1 MSQVGRRLAHTTSA
15 LGLVGAL
22 VVLVCGVFVMAT
34 PTTAFAATKTFSYKC
49 DPGGPYTVTATTPIT
64 VTLTSPTSVTAGQTF
79 DLTVGIPAL
88 TLAQGSIPQTSTT
101 VAVNLTLTPSGGT
114 VTEPTTPKPGPPI
127 TGGQAAVSPGNAT
140 YKVSVNS
147 TTTGKISLDPGDLKL
162 GVTSPASATTTNCR
176 TESAEVLDVPIGT
189 GGGGG
194 TGDDVLTYK
203 CTVTDTSITEYPADV
218 DIKVGMSPPASA
230 TVNTDA
236 SITWTGTVDTTSSD
250 PLTIP
255 SGFPTTGSKIFVT
268 IKPTGAGASPNA
280 TGEAALSNA
289 TVGADLTTL
298 PNVTIKVRPT
308 TTGTVSLTAGDLAF
322 GTTAGAAFIKCAAP
336 TTNLKTYSFT
346 VVSGTASPSPTN
358 TSPTPT
364 NTSPRPTTTRTRTE
378 TVTPTT
384 TRKSQTPKAGADTGA
399 GGTMGPDGRLFIL
412 TGTGLVAAAAIGG
425 LVMRR
430 RSVKG

>member
-1 MSQVGRRLAHTTSA
+1 MGRRLAHTTSA

-34 PTTAFAATKTFSYKC
+34 PTTAFAATKTFSYTC
-49 DPGGPYTVTATTPIT
+49 QPGGPYTVTASTPIT
-64 VTLTSPTSVTAGQTF
+64 VTLTSPASVTAGQTF
-79 DLTVGIPAL
+79 DLTVGISAL
-88 TLAQGSIPQTSTT
+88 TLAAAPQAATT
-101 VAVNLTLTPSGGT
+101 VAVNLALTPSGGT
-114 VTEPTTPKPGPPI
+114 VTEPTTPKPGAPI
-127 TGGQAAVSPGNAT
+127 TVGQTTVPAGNAT
-140 YKVSVNS
+140 YKVAVNS

-162 GVTSPASATTTNCR
+162 GVTSPASSTTTNCS
-176 TESAEVLDVPIGT
+176 TTSTEVLDVPIGT
-189 GGGGG
+189 GGGGGG

-203 CTVTDTSITEYPADV
+203 CTVADDSITEYPADV
-218 DIKVGMSPPASA
+218 DIKVGMTPPATA

-236 SITWTGTVDTTSSD
+236 SITWTGTVDSTSSD

-255 SGFPTTGSKIFVT
+255 SGFPTTGSKVFVT
-268 IKPTGAGASPNA
+268 IKPSGAGASPTA
-280 TGEAALSNA
+280 TGEAALTNP

-308 TTGTVSLTAGDLAF
+308 ITGTLSLTAGDLGF
-322 GTTAGAAFIKCAAP
+322 GTSSGAAFIKCAAP
-336 TTNLKTYSFT
+336 TTNLKTYSVT

-364 NTSPRPTTTRTRTE
+364 NTSPRPTTTRTHTE